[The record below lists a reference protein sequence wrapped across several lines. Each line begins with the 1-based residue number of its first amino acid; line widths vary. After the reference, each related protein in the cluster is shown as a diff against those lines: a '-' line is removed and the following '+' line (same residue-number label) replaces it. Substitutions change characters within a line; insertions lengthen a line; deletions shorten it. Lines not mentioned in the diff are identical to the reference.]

1 MVFSI
6 PEMIEHLSTA
16 FTLEPG
22 DLLFTG
28 TPDGVGLLMKPP
40 CFLAVGDRVRVE
52 IAGLGSIENEIVAEP
67 DTTRRMT

>member
-40 CFLAVGDRVRVE
+40 CFLSIGDRVRVE
-52 IAGLGSIENEIVAEP
+52 IDGLGYIENEIVTEP
-67 DTTRRMT
+67 EITEG